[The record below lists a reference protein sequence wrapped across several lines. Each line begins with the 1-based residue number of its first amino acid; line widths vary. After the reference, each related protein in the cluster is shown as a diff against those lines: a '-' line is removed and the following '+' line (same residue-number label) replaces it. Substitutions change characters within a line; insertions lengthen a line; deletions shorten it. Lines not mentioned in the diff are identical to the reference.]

1 MDLNDIPLFVR
12 IAEVGSLAAVAEELS
27 TQRSSISRRLA
38 RLEESLGVR
47 LIQRTTRKLALTD
60 AGQLFFD
67 RVRGVV
73 ADMDEIANA
82 VREVGGEPRGTVRL
96 TAPPDA
102 RQLGLAE
109 AITTFMRTYPAIRVE
124 ISLTSRVVDLVG
136 EGIDLAV
143 RAGRLVDS
151 TLIARKIGVSMRAL
165 FAAPSYLKRAGS
177 PRSLADLKRHGV
189 IAYRSRGGSMH
200 LPLTG
205 PKGEESIEVQG
216 NLSVDESGFGL
227 QACIAGAGIA
237 LLPAELAGQ
246 SAQQGRL
253 ERVLPGYYDD
263 GGALFVVLPSS
274 AFVPARVALLRDHLV
289 THLEKQLAEVH
300 RECAGAHAARRGRRR
315 EGRG

>member
-47 LIQRTTRKLALTD
+47 LFQRTTRKLALTD

-67 RVRGVV
+67 RVRGVI
-73 ADMDEIANA
+73 ADVDEIANA

-102 RQLGLAE
+102 RQFGLGE
-109 AITTFMRTYPAIRVE
+109 AIAAFMLRYPAIRVE

-136 EGIDLAV
+136 EGIDIAV

-151 TLIARKIGVSMRAL
+151 TLVARKIGVSMRAL
-165 FAAPSYLKRAGS
+165 FAAPSYLKRAGT
-177 PRSLADLKRHGV
+177 PRSLADLKRHAV
-189 IAYRSRGGSMH
+189 IAYRSRASTTHMH
-200 LPLTG
+200 LTG
-205 PKGEESIEVQG
+205 PKGEESVEVQG
-216 NLSVDESGFGL
+216 NLSVDEIGFVL
-227 QACIAGAGIA
+227 EACVAGAGIA
-237 LLPAELAGQ
+237 LLPGELAGKP
-246 SAQQGRL
+246 AHEGRL

-263 GGALFVVLPSS
+263 GGAVYVVLPSS
-274 AFVPARVALLRDHLV
+274 TFVPARVALLRDHLV
-289 THLEKQLAEVH
+289 AHLEKQMAEVN
-300 RECAGAHAARRGRRR
+300 RECSGAHGTPRGRRR
-315 EGRG
+315 DG